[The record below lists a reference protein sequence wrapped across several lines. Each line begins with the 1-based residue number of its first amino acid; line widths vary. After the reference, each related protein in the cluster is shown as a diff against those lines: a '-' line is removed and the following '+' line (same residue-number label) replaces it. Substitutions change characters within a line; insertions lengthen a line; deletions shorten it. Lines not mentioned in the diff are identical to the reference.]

1 MFKDFKIKI
10 NAIPRVKKITPK
22 MIDDLTHE
30 ILNASTTF
38 LLCNAFKAPYI
49 ISGFYSSLLFSIF
62 KYLFLNIFILYCF
75 TGFSASF
82 NSLNIMKN
90 QSMHKAFMQEKYILK
105 NMPIVHVNVWKGF
118 SNEAKKKVIEGIT
131 KVFVELGIPKEAVE
145 IVIHEIP
152 MENWGINGEQASEK
166 FKYIKAP

>member
-30 ILNASTTF
+30 ILNVSTTF
-38 LLCNAFKAPYI
+38 LLRNAFKAPYI
-49 ISGFYSSLLFSIF
+49 ISGFYSSLLLSI
-62 KYLFLNIFILYCF
+62 LNIFILYCF
-75 TGFSASF
+75 TGFSVSF

-105 NMPIVHVNVWKGF
+105 YANCSCKC
-118 SNEAKKKVIEGIT
+118 
-131 KVFVELGIPKEAVE
+131 
-145 IVIHEIP
+145 
-152 MENWGINGEQASEK
+152 MERI
-166 FKYIKAP
+166 FK